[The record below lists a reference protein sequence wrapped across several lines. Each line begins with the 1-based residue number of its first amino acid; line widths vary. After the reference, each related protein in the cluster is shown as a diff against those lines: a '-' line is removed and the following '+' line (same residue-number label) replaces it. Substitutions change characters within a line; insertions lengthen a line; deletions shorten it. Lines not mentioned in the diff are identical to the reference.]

1 MSRFC
6 FFVVRDDMIQIE
18 MSSSPSSSSPIWQP
32 GTPWAATGRCQSY
45 PVGLQVKL
53 NSPKEFV
60 RHFLGVF
67 ITHEERSVCWV
78 GSNYRHFHSR
88 E

>member
-6 FFVVRDDMIQIE
+6 FFVVHDLIQIE
-18 MSSSPSSSSPIWQP
+18 MSPSSSPHTGNQVSRGPLQSGASPILS
-32 GTPWAATGRCQSY
+32 AY
-45 PVGLQVKL
+45 KL
-53 NSPKEFV
+53 SSPEEFV